1 VPAAETAIDCVVA
14 PVDQRFPV
22 TEEDVRVIVPPAQE
36 SEVGPVIV
44 GVAAAAGA
52 VTTTG
57 VDVAEQPL
65 ALVTVTV

>member
-1 VPAAETAIDCVVA
+1 M
-14 PVDQRFPV
+14 DQRLPV
-22 TEEDVRVIVPPAQE
+22 AEDEVRVIVPPAQE

-44 GVAAAAGA
+44 RVVGAAGA